1 MQIFLDLWDRAS
13 ASCAGICIMPSKRN
27 NFCALLE
34 MSMSGP
40 RMHATTSSGF
50 YLSKICMHATLPPKN
65 WSYFMLRA
73 KARPK
78 HQMKARKVPI
88 SAFCGVVLCVAYLS
102 LQTSAEARRQLLQT
116 APLNTASSRPCPPF
130 KSNISSCPQCSID
143 GGIGASKKRYCSL
156 LFHQNV
162 LISML
167 LCSNLRAALQHIL
180 ERMPDLQSAC
190 CKLGQSRE
198 HKLCHSR
205 PD

>member
-1 MQIFLDLWDRAS
+1 MPPRHPDSICQRS
-13 ASCAGICIMPSKRN
+13 ACMPP
-27 NFCALLE
+27 CL
-34 MSMSGP
+34 P
-40 RMHATTSSGF
+40 RTGR
-50 YLSKICMHATLPPKN
+50 I
-65 WSYFMLRA
+65 FMLRA

-116 APLNTASSRPCPPF
+116 APLITTSSCPCPSFKAVLGHF

-162 LISML
+162 LIGML

-190 CKLGQSRE
+190 CKLGQSRDISFVTPTQIE
-198 HKLCHSR
+198 QDEIATNPHPSAR
-205 PD
+205 